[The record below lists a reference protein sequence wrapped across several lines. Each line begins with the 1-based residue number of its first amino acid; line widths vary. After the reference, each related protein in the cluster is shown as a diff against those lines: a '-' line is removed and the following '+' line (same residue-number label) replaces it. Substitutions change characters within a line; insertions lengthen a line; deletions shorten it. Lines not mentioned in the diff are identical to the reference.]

1 MNRKK
6 LLVLPVVMVVLTA
19 FFSFTV
25 MAADSDDPTHTGF
38 RVYQNNGLNGSDDD
52 VTSHFDCG
60 IYSNNI
66 DITKDSSLQSKLKEI
81 DKNLKPSD
89 FTNRVSGMDIKPKD
103 GDTGSGPWKVLLT
116 IPVDTDEIGIVAHQ
130 KEDGSVVCRVFKGTG
145 NSTCAYIEDVKDFY
159 PFVLYTS
166 KTANTARAGFFAS
179 PYVALFSVALISC
192 GVMFAISAKKSP
204 K

>member
-1 MNRKK
+1 MKKK
-6 LLVLPVVMVVLTA
+6 LLVLPVIAVVLTA
-19 FFSFTV
+19 FFNLTV
-25 MAADSDDPTHTGF
+25 MAADSDDPTNTGF
-38 RVYQNNGLNGSDDD
+38 RVYQNNGMNGSDDD

-81 DKNLKPSD
+81 DKKLKPSD
-89 FTNRVSGMDIKPKD
+89 FTNRVSGMEIKPKD

-116 IPVDTDEIGIVAHQ
+116 IPVDTDEIGLVAHQ

-145 NSTCAYIEDVKDFY
+145 KSTCAYIEDVKDFY

-166 KTANTARAGFFAS
+166 KTADTAKTVDYAPAYVLLFSLALMACGMFFAIRAMRS
-179 PYVALFSVALISC
+179 TKI
-192 GVMFAISAKKSP
+192 
-204 K
+204 

>member
-1 MNRKK
+1 MKKK
-6 LLVLPVVMVVLTA
+6 LLVLPVIAVVLTA
-19 FFSFTV
+19 FFNLTV
-25 MAADSDDPTHTGF
+25 MAADSEDPTNTGF
-38 RVYQNNGLNGSDDD
+38 RVYQNNGINGSGDD

-89 FTNRVSGMDIKPKD
+89 FTNRVSGVDIKPKD
-103 GDTGSGPWKVLLT
+103 GNTGTGPWKVLLT
-116 IPVDTDEIGIVAHQ
+116 IPVDTDEVGIVAHQ

-145 NSTCAYIEDVKDFY
+145 NSKCAYIEDVKDFY

-166 KTANTARAGFFAS
+166 KTANTARAGTFAS

-192 GVMFAISAKKSP
+192 GVMFAISAKKSA